1 MSVSL
6 MTLEI
11 HLEGDVVLARQRARQ
26 IAGLLGFAHLDQT
39 RIATAT
45 SEVARNTLQNGG
57 GGRLEFLVES
67 GPSQSL
73 TIVIRERGT
82 GLKDLQAIV
91 HGQYGSPEA
100 VPPWVRGAQRMM
112 DRFSIE
118 PGSGGGATVAMA
130 KKLPPR
136 SSPLASYELGR
147 ISDNL
152 ARSAPQGLLEELQQQ
167 NQELLST
174 LQELRDRQAEIAQ
187 MHSQELDET
196 NRGVVAL
203 YTQLDEHTKS
213 LKRLSDLKSQ
223 FLSEM
228 SHELRSPLNS
238 IRSLTG
244 FLLARSDGELT
255 PEQEKQVHFIRQAAE
270 GLSTLVD
277 DSLDLAKVEA
287 GKAVLRIGQFEVKE
301 LFETLKGTI
310 RPIIDHDAVS
320 LVFDSPSGIGP
331 LQTDEG
337 KVLQILRNFL
347 SNAVKYTVRGQI
359 RVAAQSGP
367 ENVVVFSVKDTGIGV
382 AAEDLGRIFEDFGQV
397 DSELQKRIKGT
408 GLGLPLAR
416 KLASLLGG
424 SVSVRSQLG
433 FGSTFYAVI
442 PRTCPSS
449 DQGGPSPALRWA
461 VDPARSPVLL
471 VDDDPGA
478 VSIYDKYLEKS
489 SYQNIRAR
497 TLDDARSALREFRPL
512 AVILVASVEG
522 NSGESFLR
530 EIKSKESSRGT
541 PVLVVTSSDDIHKFI
556 ELGAD
561 DACKVPVSRDWLV
574 QKLRGFEAQRSI
586 DTALIVDDRERDRY
600 LIKESLLALGEFD
613 VIEAESGQ
621 EALRR
626 LRSARPAVIFLD
638 LVLPDMSGFEILDHL
653 KRDEYT
659 KDIPVI
665 INTSRIL
672 GDEERQRLAEKAVDI
687 LAKGNE
693 SREQAI
699 AQVRGS
705 LQKAGLHT

>member
-1 MSVSL
+1 MTAPL
-6 MTLEI
+6 LTLEI

-73 TIVIRERGT
+73 LIAIRERGT
-82 GLKDLQAIV
+82 GLKDLQAMV
-91 HGQYGSPEA
+91 QGQYSSPEA
-100 VPPWVRGAQRMM
+100 VAPWVRGAQRMM
-112 DRFSIE
+112 DRFTIE
-118 PGSGGGATVAMA
+118 PGSGGGATIAMA

-136 SSPLASYELGR
+136 SSPLGNHELER
-147 ISDNL
+147 ISHSL

-187 MHSQELDET
+187 MHSRELDET

-213 LKRLSDLKSQ
+213 LKRLSDLKSR

-238 IRSLTG
+238 IKSLTG

-255 PEQEKQVHFIRQAAE
+255 AEQEKQVHFIRQAAE

-287 GKAVLRIGQFEVKE
+287 GKAVLRISQFEVKE

-310 RPIIDHDAVS
+310 RPIVDHNAVS
-320 LVFDSPSGIGP
+320 LVFDTPSGIGT

-367 ENVVVFSVKDTGIGV
+367 EDVVVFSVKDTGIGV

-397 DSELQKRIKGT
+397 ESELQKRIKGT
-408 GLGLPLAR
+408 GLGLPLTR

-424 SVSVRSQLG
+424 SVSLRSQLG
-433 FGSTFYAVI
+433 TGSTFYAVI
-442 PRTCPSS
+442 PRTCRSS
-449 DQGGPSPALRWA
+449 EQGDPTPALRWA

-471 VDDDPGA
+471 VDDDRAA
-478 VSIYDKYLEKS
+478 VSVYDKHLENS
-489 SYQNIRAR
+489 FYQNIRAR

-512 AVILVASVEG
+512 AVILTSHVEG

-530 EIKSKESSRGT
+530 EMKSNESSREI
-541 PVLVVTSSDDIHKFI
+541 PVLVVSSSDDIRRFLDH
-556 ELGAD
+556 GAD
-561 DACKVPVSRDWLV
+561 DAARAPVSRDWLI
-574 QKLRGFEAQRSI
+574 QKLHDFEPPRSI
-586 DTALIVDDRERDRY
+586 ETALIVDDRERDRY

-621 EALRR
+621 EAFRR
-626 LRSARPAVIFLD
+626 LRSARPDVIFLD

-659 KDIPVI
+659 KNIPVI
-665 INTSRIL
+665 INTSAIL
-672 GDEERQRLAEKAVDI
+672 ADDERERLAERAVDI
-687 LAKGNE
+687 LAKGSG

-699 AQVRGS
+699 SQVRKS